1 MRGIR
6 RCACVAALQSLLE
19 VLSVSR
25 PRSCEVDSFVV
36 PAYGSARRGPRTGS
50 AAVSKDA
57 RRRSGASSTAPV
69 VENEFLENVNESWRA
84 GKIGQNVI
92 ISLTRS
98 DAVPRDIFTRSVICC
113 YSFAVFAV
121 ISLL

>member
-69 VENEFLENVNESWRA
+69 VENEFLESNVNESWTA
-84 GKIGQNVI
+84 GKIDENVI
-92 ISLTRS
+92 IS
-98 DAVPRDIFTRSVICC
+98 A
-113 YSFAVFAV
+113 
-121 ISLL
+121 

>member
-25 PRSCEVDSFVV
+25 PRSCEADS
-36 PAYGSARRGPRTGS
+36 PSSSRPTGPRG
-50 AAVSKDA
+50 AARGQA
-57 RRRSGASSTAPV
+57 LRRSRMTRGADPASSTAPV
-69 VENEFLENVNESWRA
+69 VENEFLESNVNESWTA

-92 ISLTRS
+92 IS
-98 DAVPRDIFTRSVICC
+98 A
-113 YSFAVFAV
+113 
-121 ISLL
+121 